1 MGLKEGLWIV
11 LFVLVW
17 LPAGFMVGSTLTGAS
32 GTYTQDF
39 SIYNTEWNG
48 LSTYRSMVEENGNQ
62 VLAIQSSMSIVS
74 RYNGSAVLVIMGPV
88 RDFSADTVFS
98 IFGHLS
104 NGGSVLVADDFGTAN
119 SSFYWLNEY
128 LFSMMGG
135 AQLEQA
141 GVDGFLS
148 FTRGLLLDLDS
159 HDTSPRFPI
168 ITDFVSHPVTNGVS
182 DLHLN
187 WASTLSPTCL
197 LGSPLAAVAWSST
210 RSWCETNTSQPDP
223 SPDPGEWAG
232 RLPVAGVLEV
242 PSLTGGRSG
251 RLVAISDPSIFTND
265 MLEKFAG
272 NQRFGMN
279 ILDWLSFSDAETP
292 ILFCEQL
299 LAVSPNSAEFWFGQF
314 LGRIMWM
321 SAIPFIAPLYP
332 IMTAL
337 GIKKYLP
344 EIKKPEV
351 KNVSE
356 VFLRRGT
363 TYFSERMTYYRT
375 EGNYA
380 RVVKMIYR
388 KMRRGLQTKHM
399 WDQYDSKKMW
409 ALARDKD
416 PRLTEDKFFK
426 TVRRIE
432 EISAKPGMKI
442 RESEMMSLFFWM
454 RDIEKLLIKT

>member
-1 MGLKEGLWIV
+1 MGWKESLWIV

-17 LPAGFMVGSTLTGAS
+17 LPAGFMIGSTLTGAS

-48 LSTYRSMVEENGNQ
+48 LSTYRSMIEENGNQ

-74 RYNGSAVLVIMGPV
+74 RYNGSAVLVITGPV
-88 RDFSADTVFS
+88 RDFSSDTVFS
-98 IFGHLS
+98 VFTHLS
-104 NGGSVLVADDFGTAN
+104 NGGSVMVADDFGTAN
-119 SSFYWLNEY
+119 NSFFLLNEY

-159 HDTSPRFPI
+159 HDISPRFPI
-168 ITDFVSHPVTNGVS
+168 IRDFVSHPVTNGVS

-251 RLVAISDPSIFTND
+251 RLVAVSDPSIFTND
-265 MLEKFAG
+265 MMERFAG

-279 ILDWLSFSDAETP
+279 IMDWLSFSDAETP
-292 ILFCEQL
+292 VLFCEQL
-299 LAVSPNSAEFWFGQF
+299 LAVPPNSAEFWFGQF

-356 VFLRRGT
+356 VFLRRGQ

-442 RESEMMSLFFWM
+442 KESEMMSLFFWM

>member
-1 MGLKEGLWIV
+1 MFI
-11 LFVLVW
+11 LVW
-17 LPAGFMVGSTLTGAS
+17 LPAGFLIGSTLTGTS

-48 LSTYRSMVEENGNQ
+48 LSTYRSMIEENGNQ
-62 VLAIQSSMSIVS
+62 VLAIQSSMSIVT

-88 RDFSADTVFS
+88 RDFSTDTVFS

-119 SSFYWLNEY
+119 SSFFWLNEY
-128 LFSMMGG
+128 LFDLMGG
-135 AQLEQA
+135 ASLEAA

-148 FTRGLLLDLDS
+148 FTSGLLLDLDS
-159 HDTSPRFPI
+159 YDTSPRFPI
-168 ITDFVSHPVTNGVS
+168 ITDFVGHPITNGVS

-197 LGSPLAAVAWSST
+197 LGSPIAAVAWSSI
-210 RSWCETNTSQPDP
+210 RSWCETNTSQSDPNPDP
-223 SPDPGEWAG
+223 DEWAG

-242 PSLTGGRSG
+242 PSSTGGRSG
-251 RLVAISDPSIFTND
+251 RLVAVSDPSIFTND

-299 LAVSPNSAEFWFGQF
+299 LAVPPNSAEFWFGQF

-321 SAIPFIAPLYP
+321 SAIPIIAPLYP

-351 KNVSE
+351 KNVSD
-356 VFLRRGT
+356 VFLRRGQ

-399 WDQYDSKKMW
+399 WDQYDPKKMW
-409 ALARDKD
+409 ALARHKD
-416 PRLTEDKFFK
+416 RRLTEDKFFK

>member
-1 MGLKEGLWIV
+1 MGWKESLWIV
-11 LFVLVW
+11 LFILVW
-17 LPAGFMVGSTLTGAS
+17 LPAGFLIGSTLTGAS

-48 LSTYRSMVEENGNQ
+48 LSTY
-62 VLAIQSSMSIVS
+62 QSSMSIVT

-128 LFSMMGG
+128 LFNIMGG
-135 AQLEQA
+135 AQLEEA

-159 HDTSPRFPI
+159 YDTSPRFPI
-168 ITDFVSHPVTNGVS
+168 ITDFVGHPVTNGVS

-187 WASTLSPTCL
+187 WASTLSPKCL
-197 LGSPLAAVAWSST
+197 LGSPIAAVAWSST
-210 RSWCETNTSQPDP
+210 RSWCET
-223 SPDPGEWAG
+223 
-232 RLPVAGVLEV
+232 
-242 PSLTGGRSG
+242 
-251 RLVAISDPSIFTND
+251 RLVAVSDPSIFTND

-299 LAVSPNSAEFWFGQF
+299 LAVPATSAEFWFGQF
-314 LGRIMWM
+314 LGRVMWM
-321 SAIPFIAPLYP
+321 SALPFIAPLYP
-332 IMTAL
+332 ILTAL

-351 KNVSE
+351 KNVSD
-356 VFLRRGT
+356 VFLRRGQ

-399 WDQYDSKKMW
+399 WDQYDPKKMW
-409 ALARDKD
+409 ALARHKD

-432 EISAKPGMKI
+432 GISAKPGMKI

-454 RDIEKLLIKT
+454 RDIEKLLIET

>member
-1 MGLKEGLWIV
+1 MGWKESLWIV
-11 LFVLVW
+11 LFILVW
-17 LPAGFMVGSTLTGAS
+17 LPAGFLIGSTLTGAS

-48 LSTYRSMVEENGNQ
+48 LSTYRSMIEENGNQ
-62 VLAIQSSMSIVS
+62 VLAIQSSMSIVT

-88 RDFSADTVFS
+88 RDFSTDTVFS

-119 SSFYWLNEY
+119 SSFFWLNEY
-128 LFSMMGG
+128 LFDLMGG
-135 AQLEQA
+135 ASLEAA

-148 FTRGLLLDLDS
+148 FTSGLLLDLDS
-159 HDTSPRFPI
+159 YDTSPRFPI
-168 ITDFVSHPVTNGVS
+168 ITDFVGHPITNGVS

-197 LGSPLAAVAWSST
+197 LGSPIAAVAWSSI
-210 RSWCETNTSQPDP
+210 RSWCETNTSQSDPNPDP
-223 SPDPGEWAG
+223 DEWAG

-242 PSLTGGRSG
+242 PSSTGGRSG
-251 RLVAISDPSIFTND
+251 RLVAVSDPSIFTND

-299 LAVSPNSAEFWFGQF
+299 LAVPPNSAEFWFGQF

-321 SAIPFIAPLYP
+321 SAIPIIAPLYP

-351 KNVSE
+351 KNVSD
-356 VFLRRGT
+356 VFLRRGQ

-399 WDQYDSKKMW
+399 WDQYDPKKMW
-409 ALARDKD
+409 ALARHKD
-416 PRLTEDKFFK
+416 RRLTEDKFFK